1 MTLSPRGER
10 WVGQELDVPR
20 GLCEVAEAVASA
32 RSRRVDTRVSETVL
46 GESATAKG
54 MLLIPHS
61 TRRRGDDRDS
71 LDSAHWAQTSRSRQC
86 RMLKLHGKAVS
97 LSLSRTQARKEGRG
111 GRAALPVVDAE
122 GSGEEGHPASAN
134 EGDDCGRSGP
144 AGSARICVRGTGSAR
159 GWLTGRAG
167 DGGVA
172 GEMTTRAGRGS
183 ELGCL
188 RTGALGRVQGLAA
201 TVECFFAASQG
212 AGNGPREAGEAGP
225 TRRGGAQG

>member
-1 MTLSPRGER
+1 MLVLLGRVGTDVTLSPRGER

-46 GESATAKG
+46 GESATAKA

-111 GRAALPVVDAE
+111 GARPYLWWTLRAPGRRGIQRARTRATTAGDLGRLGQLGSACVAREALE
-122 GSGEEGHPASAN
+122 
-134 EGDDCGRSGP
+134 
-144 AGSARICVRGTGSAR
+144 AGSRGERATGESGAR
-159 GWLTGRAG
+159 
-167 DGGVA
+167 
-172 GEMTTRAGRGS
+172 
-183 ELGCL
+183 
-188 RTGALGRVQGLAA
+188 
-201 TVECFFAASQG
+201 
-212 AGNGPREAGEAGP
+212 
-225 TRRGGAQG
+225 